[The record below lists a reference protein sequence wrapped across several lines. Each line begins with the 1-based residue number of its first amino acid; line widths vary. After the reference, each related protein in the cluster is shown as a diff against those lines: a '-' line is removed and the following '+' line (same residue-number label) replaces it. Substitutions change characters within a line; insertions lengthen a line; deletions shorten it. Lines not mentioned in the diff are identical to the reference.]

1 MQTISDS
8 EPEALTCNMTA
19 IPAANRAAHQEI
31 ALNLM
36 FRLSQSTEELADG
49 YAFQF
54 TAGEYE
60 LLTQYIAN
68 ERLCCPFFK
77 FELEILP
84 QRGPIWLR
92 VRGDE
97 TVKTFL
103 ATEFAQY
110 GGQ

>member
-1 MQTISDS
+1 MQTTIDS
-8 EPEALTCNMTA
+8 EPEALTCNMVA
-19 IPAANRAAHQEI
+19 ITPAERATHQEI
-31 ALNLM
+31 AHNLV

-60 LLTQYIAN
+60 MLTQYIAN
-68 ERLCCPFFK
+68 ERLCCPFFR
-77 FELEILP
+77 FELELSP
-84 QRGPIWLR
+84 HRGPIWLR
-92 VRGDE
+92 LRGGE

-103 ATEFAQY
+103 AAELAHY